1 MRYTTRFND
10 IPVSVTLAADP
21 ALDDRQL
28 DATTRLSSPKS
39 GTYADDSYE
48 YSCTETPLGPKS
60 LLLKLQLRRVDGS
73 PFKVTAFKAEAA
85 VPGLDLHRVFVPVLH
100 EAIGKRDL
108 ISLPWGVEERTFTS
122 WSFPFIAAL
131 NRFDQNRF
139 CMGFMDHVHAADTR
153 HSCYDEDA
161 NMSLQR
167 LFDPAPRE
175 TSVWEE
181 TLYMSCEDRPIFD
194 EVRAFSRAYDEL
206 HKVALP
212 PAPPSVWKPVWCSWY
227 GIKNDVDA
235 DYIRSM
241 VPLLKEWGIGNI
253 IVDAGWFKGDGFDLD
268 TGHYIP
274 DETKFPDLKGL
285 VEEVQSEGLTILL
298 WCAPLFN
305 ISDLAGV
312 PFIQKHRFPIRR
324 LRRSGQ
330 LPLSPLP
337 CGAPIR
343 LSHGQ
348 TPDADLRLQRPQD
361 RLHRPAARPR
371 QPPLHH
377 RPRARYRRL
386 RRGRPRPAPR
396 HLPSC
401 HASARRRPARIPHE
415 LLNPCHPALCH
426 QPPRPG
432 RALRPRPH
440 PPYVYSAQKLHPQPG
455 SRPRGQRGCTHRPSL
470 LATRGKPR
478 KRRSLHG

>member
-1 MRYTTRFND
+1 MRYATRFNGT
-10 IPVSVTLAADP
+10 PLSVTLSADP
-21 ALDDRQL
+21 ALDDQQI
-28 DATTRLSSPKS
+28 DSP
-39 GTYADDSYE
+39 GTYADDHYE

-122 WSFPFIAAL
+122 WSFPFVAAL

-181 TLYMSCEDRPIFD
+181 TLYLSCEDRPVFD

-206 HKVALP
+206 HQVALP
-212 PAPPSVWKPVWCSWY
+212 PAPPSVWEPVWCSWY

-253 IVDAGWFKGDGFDLD
+253 IVDAGWFKGDGFDPD

-274 DETKFPDLKGL
+274 DASKFPDLKGL
-285 VEEVQSEGLTILL
+285 VEEVQSQGLTILL

-305 ISDLAGV
+305 ISELADE
-312 PFIQKHRFPIRR
+312 PFIQKHRFQAAGSDEANNFLCPRCPAVRQYAYRTVKHLMQTYGCNGLKIDFID
-324 LRRSGQ
+324 
-330 LPLSPLP
+330 PL
-337 CGAPIR
+337 
-343 LSHGQ
+343 
-348 TPDADLRLQRPQD
+348 QD
-361 RLHRPAARPR
+361 RAS
-371 QPPLHH
+371 PPLHH

-386 RRGRPRPAPR
+386 RRGRVRLAPR
-396 HLPSC
+396 HLPGR
-401 HASARRRPARIPHE
+401 HPSARRRPARIPHE
-415 LLNPCHPALCH
+415 LLDPRHSALCH
-426 QPPRPG
+426 
-432 RALRPRPH
+432 
-440 PPYVYSAQKLHPQPG
+440 
-455 SRPRGQRGCTHRPSL
+455 
-470 LATRGKPR
+470 
-478 KRRSLHG
+478 

>member
-1 MRYTTRFND
+1 MHYATRFNG
-10 IPVSVTLAADP
+10 IPLSVTLAADP
-21 ALDDRQL
+21 ALDNRQL
-28 DATTRLSSPKS
+28 DAP
-39 GTYADDSYE
+39 GTHADDSYE

-122 WSFPFIAAL
+122 WSFPFVAAL
-131 NRFDQNRF
+131 SRFDQNRF

-181 TLYMSCEDRPIFD
+181 TLYLSCEDRPVFD
-194 EVRAFSRAYDEL
+194 EVCAFSRAYDEL
-206 HKVALP
+206 HQVALP
-212 PAPPSVWKPVWCSWY
+212 PVPPSVWEPVWCSWY

-253 IVDAGWFKGDGFDLD
+253 IVDAGWFKGDGFDPD

-274 DETKFPDLKGL
+274 DASKFPDLKGL
-285 VEEVQSEGLTILL
+285 VAEVQS
-298 WCAPLFN
+298 
-305 ISDLAGV
+305 
-312 PFIQKHRFPIRR
+312 
-324 LRRSGQ
+324 
-330 LPLSPLP
+330 
-337 CGAPIR
+337 
-343 LSHGQ
+343 
-348 TPDADLRLQRPQD
+348 
-361 RLHRPAARPR
+361 
-371 QPPLHH
+371 
-377 RPRARYRRL
+377 
-386 RRGRPRPAPR
+386 
-396 HLPSC
+396 
-401 HASARRRPARIPHE
+401 
-415 LLNPCHPALCH
+415 
-426 QPPRPG
+426 
-432 RALRPRPH
+432 
-440 PPYVYSAQKLHPQPG
+440 
-455 SRPRGQRGCTHRPSL
+455 
-470 LATRGKPR
+470 
-478 KRRSLHG
+478 